1 MTDTNTPR
9 PARRIITG
17 GGPDGRSRI
26 VSDAPAPIS
35 RTVPERP
42 GYLVSNLW
50 AMTLAGGSQAEDLAP
65 TLPGILPPSGGS
77 VLRVIDFPPEAA
89 DPESRKRMM
98 EATFGGIFADA
109 DHRGGK
115 HPGMHV
121 TRTVDYAIVL
131 EGEIYAVLDEQE
143 TLMRAGD
150 ILIQRGTSH
159 AWANRSKASARIAFI
174 LIDTP

>member
-1 MTDTNTPR
+1 MPDPTDPTPV
-9 PARRIITG
+9 RRIVTG
-17 GGPDGRSRI
+17 DGPDGLSRI
-26 VSDAPAPIS
+26 ISDAPAPIS
-35 RTVPERP
+35 RRVAERP

-50 AMTLAGGSQAEDLAP
+50 AMKLSDGPAAEDRAPSLA
-65 TLPGILPPSGGS
+65 GILPPAGGS
-77 VLRVIDFPPEAA
+77 VLRVIDFPPEPEDPAA
-89 DPESRKRMM
+89 RQKMM
-98 EATFGGIFADA
+98 AATFGGIFSDA

-131 EGEIYAVLDEQE
+131 AGEIWAILDAEE

-159 AWANRSKASARIAFI
+159 AWANRSRASARIAFI

>member
-1 MTDTNTPR
+1 MTAPSDPK

-17 GGPDGRSRI
+17 DGPDGFSRI
-26 VSDAPAPIS
+26 IFDGPAPIS
-35 RTVPERP
+35 RIVPERP

-50 AMTLAGGSQAEDLAP
+50 TMKLSDGPHGEDRTAS
-65 TLPGILPPSGGS
+65 LPGILPPSGGS
-77 VLRVIDFPPEAA
+77 VLRVIDFPPEPD
-89 DPESRKRMM
+89 DPDERQRVM

-131 EGEIYAVLDEQE
+131 AGEIWAILDAEE
-143 TLMRAGD
+143 TLMLAGD
-150 ILIQRGTSH
+150 ILVQRGTSH
-159 AWANRSKASARIAFI
+159 AWANRSRAPARIAFI
-174 LIDTP
+174 PIDTP

>member
-1 MTDTNTPR
+1 MPTPSDPK

-17 GGPDGRSRI
+17 TGPDGLSRI
-26 VSDAPAPIS
+26 VSDGPAPIS
-35 RTVPERP
+35 RTVAERP
-42 GYLVSNLW
+42 GYLVSNIW
-50 AMTLAGGSQAEDLAP
+50 TMKLADGPQADDRTAS
-65 TLPGILPPSGGS
+65 LPGILPPPGGS
-77 VLRVIDFPPEAA
+77 VLRVIDFPPEPG
-89 DPESRKRMM
+89 DPAERERVMA
-98 EATFGGIFADA
+98 ATFGGIFADA

-121 TRTVDYAIVL
+121 TRTVDYAIIL
-131 EGEIYAVLDEQE
+131 EGEIWAILDAEE

-150 ILIQRGTSH
+150 ILVQRGTSH